1 MTLNIPDSLLA
12 NVKLTQQEILVELAV
27 RFYDQERLTRAQAR
41 TLAGVDDIT
50 LQTELERRGLGF
62 DYDEEGF
69 EDDLVAISKLKTME
83 K

>member
-1 MTLNIPDSLLA
+1 MTLNIPDTLLV

-41 TLAGVDDIT
+41 TLAGVDDVT

-69 EDDLVAISKLKTME
+69 EDDLLAISKLKAMG